1 MELNE
6 YKLIVEKRYDTL
18 SEEEKNGIRG
28 LKGSAAGNALGK
40 LLGEEMRNAVILG
53 EQKPVAKKKRGLA
66 TR

>member
-6 YKLIVEKRYDTL
+6 YKLIVEKRYGAL
-18 SEEEKNGIRG
+18 SEEEKNGIRN
-28 LKGSAAGNALGK
+28 LRGSAAGNALGK

-53 EQKPVAKKKRGLA
+53 KQKPAATKKRGLA